1 LSDNKDNVSTGSIVG
16 CIKRNGDTWTF
27 KSMGYYCTD
36 ADTCDDVI
44 PRIKEIMQNDLKKI
58 IIIKPG
64 QKFGIAGKPAGD
76 NEACCS
82 IF

>member
-1 LSDNKDNVSTGSIVG
+1 MSDNKDNISTGNIVG

-27 KSMGYYCTD
+27 KALGYYCTN

-44 PRIKEIMQNDLKKI
+44 PRIKEIMNNDLKKI

-64 QKFGIAGKPAGD
+64 QKFGNANKAGS